1 MTIAGMFGVVQ
12 NMKIPIIM
20 KLNEASAEMKEKKS
34 DQGTQGG
41 SSAAVHWQ
49 RSEKCIPDGS
59 SLPQND
65 SQLAASSDRTV
76 QKVTNV
82 YWFFRMF

>member
-20 KLNEASAEMKEKKS
+20 KLNEASPEMKEKKS

-41 SSAAVHWQ
+41 RSAA
-49 RSEKCIPDGS
+49 SALTEI
-59 SLPQND
+59 
-65 SQLAASSDRTV
+65 
-76 QKVTNV
+76 
-82 YWFFRMF
+82 